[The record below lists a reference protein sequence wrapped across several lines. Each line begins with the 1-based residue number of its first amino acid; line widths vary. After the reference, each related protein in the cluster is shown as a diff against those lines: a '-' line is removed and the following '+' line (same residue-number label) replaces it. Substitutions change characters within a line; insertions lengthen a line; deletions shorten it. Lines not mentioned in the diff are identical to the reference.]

1 MSFSQSCVR
10 TAVRGLNFGGRTL
23 RKLGI
28 ETPSL
33 DADALHRAA
42 YARAGARS
50 YGSWDIDEPLER
62 LLKSYRDEA
71 ALTTL
76 GRITVRELI
85 VSLLDN
91 LLRMEAERAAN
102 PLIEQQRI
110 TAPVF
115 IVGLPRTGTTHLH
128 GIISQDPD
136 NRAPLT
142 WEVMYPA
149 AGRSAAE
156 IARARAQTGTRLNWA
171 DRLAPEFM
179 RIHPIAPDLPQE
191 CIAITA
197 QVFMSIQ
204 FHTTH
209 DVSSYQDWL
218 ETAPQK
224 LGFDFHLRFLQHL
237 QAKTTTAMDG
247 RSAASAGRNSRP
259 TAMDGGSAASA
270 GPSSGSGS
278 RWVLKA
284 PGHLFALEGLLERYP
299 DARIIHTHRDPLR
312 VMASMASHATV
323 LRRAFSDRANPR
335 SIARDWADRWARA
348 LDKFLAVRD
357 RARAEQFLD
366 VRFESIESDPLG
378 TVERVYDFVGWPLT
392 RDARDAMGRFLAAN
406 PKNKHGVH
414 SYTLEQFGLS
424 RAAETA
430 RFRSYCERFGIP
442 VRAER

>member
-1 MSFSQSCVR
+1 
-10 TAVRGLNFGGRTL
+10 LGGRTL
-23 RKLGI
+23 RRLGGA
-28 ETPSL
+28 PPAL
-33 DADALHRAA
+33 DADSLHRAA
-42 YARAGARS
+42 YRRAGSTR
-50 YGSWDIDEPLER
+50 YGAWDFAEPLDR

-91 LLRMEAERAAN
+91 LLRMEGERAAN
-102 PLIEQQRI
+102 PSIEQQRI
-110 TAPVF
+110 VAPVF
-115 IVGLPRTGTTHLH
+115 IIGLPRTGTTHLH
-128 GIISQDPD
+128 GLISEDPK

-149 AGRSAAE
+149 ASRSADDV
-156 IARARAQTGTRLNWA
+156 ARARAKAGTRLGWA

-179 RIHPIAPDLPQE
+179 RIHAIAPDLPQE

-209 DVSSYQDWL
+209 DVPSYQDWF
-218 ETAPQK
+218 ENASQR
-224 LGFDFHLRFLQHL
+224 LGFDFHHRFLQHL
-237 QAKTTTAMDG
+237 QAKMDG
-247 RSAASAGRNSRP
+247 P
-259 TAMDGGSAASA
+259 DT
-270 GPSSGSGS
+270 

-323 LRRAFSDRANPR
+323 LRRAFSDDTEPTK
-335 SIARDWADRWARA
+335 IAADWADRWARA
-348 LDKFLAVRD
+348 LDKFLDVRD
-357 RARAEQFLD
+357 RAAASQFLD
-366 VRFESIESDPLG
+366 VNFESIESDPIG
-378 TVERVYDFVGWPLT
+378 TVERVYDFLNWPLT
-392 RDARDAMGRFLAAN
+392 TEARTAMQNFLAAN

-424 RAAETA
+424 RTAESL
-430 RFRSYCERFGIP
+430 RFRNYRERFRIP
-442 VRAER
+442 AHTER

>member
-1 MSFSQSCVR
+1 MTFSQACVK
-10 TAVRGLNFGGRTL
+10 TAVRGLNLGGRTL
-23 RKLGI
+23 RRLGV
-28 ETPSL
+28 EPPSL
-33 DADALHRAA
+33 DVDSLHRAA
-42 YARAGARS
+42 YRRASLSR
-50 YGSWDIDEPLER
+50 YGEWEFAEPLER

-85 VSLLDN
+85 VSLLEN
-91 LLRMEAERAAN
+91 LLHMEAERIAN
-102 PLIEQQRI
+102 PAIERERV

-115 IVGLPRTGTTHLH
+115 IIGLPRTGTTHLH
-128 GIISQDPD
+128 GLISQDPG
-136 NRAPLT
+136 NRTPLT

-149 AGRSAAE
+149 AGRTPGDV
-156 IARARAQTGTRLNWA
+156 ARARAQTGTRLNWA

-209 DVSSYQDWL
+209 DVPSYQDWF
-218 ETAPQK
+218 EAASQR
-224 LGFDFHLRFLQHL
+224 LGFDFHHRFLQHL
-237 QAKTTTAMDG
+237 QAKATAMDG
-247 RSAASAGRNSRP
+247 GSAANAGAVLRP
-259 TAMDGGSAASA
+259 TAMDGGSAANA
-270 GPSSGSGS
+270 GAICGRGS

-299 DARIIHTHRDPLR
+299 DARIVHTHRDPLR

-323 LRRAFSDRANPR
+323 LRRAFSDRADPR
-335 SIARDWADRWARA
+335 KIAADWADRWARA

-357 RARAEQFLD
+357 RASPAQFLD
-366 VRFESIESDPLG
+366 VGFESIESDPLG
-378 TVERVYDFVGWPLT
+378 TVERVYDFLGWPLT
-392 RDARDAMGRFLAAN
+392 DEARAAMQGFLDAN

-424 RAAETA
+424 RTAEAA
-430 RFRSYCERFGIP
+430 RFRDYCERFRIP

>member
-1 MSFSQSCVR
+1 MTFSQACVK
-10 TAVRGLNFGGRTL
+10 TAVRGLNLGGRTL
-23 RKLGI
+23 RRLGF
-28 ETPSL
+28 ERPAL
-33 DADALHRAA
+33 DLDSLHRAA
-42 YARAGARS
+42 YRRAGVSR
-50 YGSWDIDEPLER
+50 YGSWDFAEPLER

-102 PLIEQQRI
+102 PSIEQQRI
-110 TAPVF
+110 AAPVF
-115 IVGLPRTGTTHLH
+115 IIGLPRTGTTHLH
-128 GIISQDPD
+128 GLISEDAA

-149 AGRSAAE
+149 ASRSADE
-156 IARARAQTGTRLNWA
+156 ITRARSQTDARLGWA
-171 DRLAPEFM
+171 DRFAPEFM
-179 RIHPIAPDLPQE
+179 RIHPIAADLPQE

-209 DVSSYQDWL
+209 DVPSYQDWFEDASQRL
-218 ETAPQK
+218 A
-224 LGFDFHLRFLQHL
+224 FAFHRRFLQHL
-237 QAKTTTAMDG
+237 QAK
-247 RSAASAGRNSRP
+247 
-259 TAMDGGSAASA
+259 
-270 GPSSGSGS
+270 SSGA

-312 VMASMASHATV
+312 VIASMASHATV
-323 LRRAFSDRANPR
+323 LRRAFSDSADPLK
-335 SIARDWADRWARA
+335 IAADWTERWSRA
-348 LDKFLAVRD
+348 LDRFLAVRD
-357 RARAEQFLD
+357 RASPSQFLD
-366 VRFESIESDPLG
+366 VNFESIETDPLG
-378 TVERVYDFVGWPLT
+378 TVERVYDFLGWPLT
-392 RDARDAMGRFLAAN
+392 TQARTAMQNFLAAN

-424 RAAETA
+424 RATETI
-430 RFRSYCERFGIP
+430 RFRSYCERFRIP
-442 VRAER
+442 VRADR

>member
-1 MSFSQSCVR
+1 MTFSQACVK
-10 TAVRGLNFGGRTL
+10 TAVRGLNLGGRIL
-23 RKLGI
+23 RRLGV
-28 ETPSL
+28 ESPAL
-33 DADALHRAA
+33 DAEVLHRAA
-42 YARAGARS
+42 SRRAS
-50 YGSWDIDEPLER
+50 LTDYGQWDFAEPLER

-102 PLIEQQRI
+102 SEIERQRI
-110 TAPVF
+110 VAPVF
-115 IVGLPRTGTTHLH
+115 IIGLPRTGTTHLH
-128 GIISQDPD
+128 GLISEDRA
-136 NRAPLT
+136 NRAPAT

-149 AGRSAAE
+149 ASRSADDVE
-156 IARARAQTGTRLNWA
+156 RARTQAETRLDWA

-179 RIHPIAPDLPQE
+179 SIHPIAADLPQE

-209 DVSSYQDWL
+209 DVPSYQDWFENASQRL
-218 ETAPQK
+218 A
-224 LGFDFHLRFLQHL
+224 FDFHHRFLQHQ
-237 QAKTTTAMDG
+237 QAK
-247 RSAASAGRNSRP
+247 RP
-259 TAMDGGSAASA
+259 
-270 GPSSGSGS
+270 GS

-323 LRRAFSDRANPR
+323 LRRAFSDNTDPR
-335 SIARDWADRWARA
+335 KIAADWADRWARA
-348 LDKFLAVRD
+348 LERFLAVRD
-357 RARAEQFLD
+357 RAPAAQFFD
-366 VRFESIESDPLG
+366 INFESIESDPLG
-378 TVERVYDFVGWPLT
+378 TVERVYDFLGWPLT
-392 RDARDAMGRFLAAN
+392 SDARTAMHNFLAAN

-414 SYTLEQFGLS
+414 RYTLEQFGLN
-424 RAAETA
+424 RAAEML
-430 RFRSYCERFGIP
+430 RFRNYCERFRIP
-442 VRAER
+442 VRTDR

>member
-1 MSFSQSCVR
+1 MTISRACVR
-10 TAVRGLNFGGRTL
+10 TAVRGLNLGGRTL
-23 RKLGI
+23 RRLGV
-28 ETPSL
+28 EPPAL
-33 DADALHRAA
+33 DAESLHRAA
-42 YARAGARS
+42 YRRAGLRN
-50 YGSWDIDEPLER
+50 YGAWDFSEPLER
-62 LLKSYRDEA
+62 LLTSYRDEA

-102 PLIEQQRI
+102 PSIEQQRI
-110 TAPVF
+110 AAPVF
-115 IVGLPRTGTTHLH
+115 IIGLPRTGTTHLH
-128 GIISQDPD
+128 GLISVDPE

-149 AGRSAAE
+149 ASRSRSE
-156 IARARAQTGTRLNWA
+156 VERARSQTGTRLDWA

-179 RIHPIAPDLPQE
+179 RIHEVAPDLPQE

-209 DVSSYQDWL
+209 DVPSYQDWL
-218 ETAPQK
+218 EGASQR
-224 LGFDFHLRFLQHL
+224 LGFDFHHRFLQHL
-237 QAKTTTAMDG
+237 QAK
-247 RSAASAGRNSRP
+247 
-259 TAMDGGSAASA
+259 
-270 GPSSGSGS
+270 SSGA

-299 DARIIHTHRDPLR
+299 DARVVHTHRDPLR

-323 LRRAFSDRANPR
+323 LRRAFSDQADPR
-335 SIARDWADRWARA
+335 KIAADWADRWARA
-348 LDKFLAVRD
+348 LYKFLAVRE
-357 RARAEQFLD
+357 RAPTAQFLD
-366 VRFESIESDPLG
+366 IGFESIERDPLG
-378 TVERVYDFVGWPLT
+378 TVERVYDFLGWQLT
-392 RDARDAMGRFLAAN
+392 TSARTAMQNFLAAN

-424 RAAETA
+424 RAALTE
-430 RFRSYCERFGIP
+430 RFRRYCERFEIP
-442 VRAER
+442 VRAQR

>member
-1 MSFSQSCVR
+1 MTFSQACVS
-10 TAVRGLNFGGRTL
+10 TAVRGLNLGGRTL
-23 RKLGI
+23 RRLGV
-28 ETPSL
+28 EPPAL
-33 DADALHRAA
+33 DADSLHRAA
-42 YARAGARS
+42 YRRAGQTS
-50 YGSWDIDEPLER
+50 YGAWDFAEPLER

-102 PLIEQQRI
+102 PIIEQQRI
-110 TAPVF
+110 AAPVF
-115 IVGLPRTGTTHLH
+115 IIGLPRTGTTHLH
-128 GIISQDPD
+128 GLISEDPA

-149 AGRSAAE
+149 ASRSAADVE
-156 IARARAQTGTRLNWA
+156 RARSQAGTRLGWA

-197 QVFMSIQ
+197 QTFMSIQ

-209 DVSSYQDWL
+209 DVPSYQNWL
-218 ETAPQK
+218 EDASQR
-224 LGFDFHLRFLQHL
+224 LGFDFHHRFLQHL
-237 QAKTTTAMDG
+237 QAKG
-247 RSAASAGRNSRP
+247 AG
-259 TAMDGGSAASA
+259 A
-270 GPSSGSGS
+270 

-299 DARIIHTHRDPLR
+299 DARIVHTHRDPLR

-323 LRRAFSDRANPR
+323 LRRAFSDDADPIK
-335 SIARDWADRWARA
+335 IAADWADRWARA

-357 RARAEQFLD
+357 RARPSQFLD
-366 VRFESIESDPLG
+366 VNFESIESDPLG
-378 TVERVYDFVGWPLT
+378 TVERVYDFLGWPLT
-392 RDARDAMGRFLAAN
+392 SAARTAMQNFLAAN

-424 RAAETA
+424 RTGETI
-430 RFRSYCERFGIP
+430 RFRNYCERFRIP
-442 VRAER
+442 VRVER

>member
-1 MSFSQSCVR
+1 
-10 TAVRGLNFGGRTL
+10 LNLGGRTL
-23 RKLGI
+23 RRLGL
-28 ETPSL
+28 EAPAL

-42 YARAGARS
+42 SRRANLSR
-50 YGSWDIDEPLER
+50 YGSWDFAEPLER

-71 ALTTL
+71 KLTTL
-76 GRITVRELI
+76 GRITVREYL

-91 LLRMEAERAAN
+91 LLRMEAERAAD
-102 PLIEQQRI
+102 LEIERQRI

-115 IVGLPRTGTTHLH
+115 IIGLPRTGTTHLH
-128 GIISQDPD
+128 GMISEDPA

-149 AGRSAAE
+149 A
-156 IARARAQTGTRLNWA
+156 ARTEADVAQAQSQTDVRLGWA
-171 DRLAPEFM
+171 GRLAPEFM
-179 RIHPIAPDLPQE
+179 RIHPIAAALPQE

-209 DVSSYQDWL
+209 DVASYQDWF
-218 ETAPQK
+218 EGAAQK
-224 LGFDFHLRFLQHL
+224 LGFDFHYRFLQHL
-237 QAKTTTAMDG
+237 QAKSVGD
-247 RSAASAGRNSRP
+247 
-259 TAMDGGSAASA
+259 
-270 GPSSGSGS
+270 

-284 PGHLFALEGLLERYP
+284 PGHLFALAGLLERYP

-323 LRRAFSDRANPR
+323 LRRAFSDSADPKRTA
-335 SIARDWADRWARA
+335 ADWADRWARA

-357 RARAEQFLD
+357 RAPPKQFLD
-366 VRFESIESDPLG
+366 VNIESIERDPLG
-378 TVERVYDFVGWPLT
+378 TVERVYDFLGWSLT
-392 RDARDAMGRFLAAN
+392 SDARSAMENFLAAN

-424 RAAETA
+424 RATESA
-430 RFRSYCERFGIP
+430 RFRNYCERFRVP
-442 VRAER
+442 VRTER